1 MDCLSIRAEIDVP
14 VTPASPAPAAVALPI
29 PALPTVVPV
38 VPHVAVLAV
47 AGERV
52 GIVGAN
58 ERGPTVPVMG
68 NTPVVGTAGA
78 ELIPRLLI
86 SIEPNG
92 IPVRAP
98 PPGVV
103 GNVDVD
109 VDVGVD
115 DEAMLLEPEPH
126 IPDIPDVPSI
136 PKDVDVPNGTDICDD
151 VDDPGVAVGSVVAAL
166 GAVAVVPVVAAVA
179 GIVVPAAVPPPS
191 KLAVDPNIPDDEVP
205 TVEHDVAIAPVVG
218 IAIVPVTPPVGAGLT
233 PSVVISL
240 ASIGIPAAPTDPPG
254 LIPRGEVV
262 PSEGIAVSG
271 SSTSTWAN
279 AGLAHSNGQAVA
291 TIKKRLMEGFPDKSV
306 SASPHSMASVRVIRP
321 RWSWQRG
328 NSIKKAF
335 IVRTS
340 SNTRLSLRARSP
352 SSTNLESGQ
361 HHRSLIR

>member
-1 MDCLSIRAEIDVP
+1 MMDCLSIRAEVDVP
-14 VTPASPAPAAVALPI
+14 VTPASPAPAAAALPI

-98 PPGVV
+98 PPDVV
-103 GNVDVD
+103 GDVD

-151 VDDPGVAVGSVVAAL
+151 VDDPGVAVGSVVAAV
-166 GAVAVVPVVAAVA
+166 GGVAVVPVVGAVA
-179 GIVVPAAVPPPS
+179 GAAVPGAVPPPS
-191 KLAVDPNIPDDEVP
+191 
-205 TVEHDVAIAPVVG
+205 
-218 IAIVPVTPPVGAGLT
+218 
-233 PSVVISL
+233 
-240 ASIGIPAAPTDPPG
+240 
-254 LIPRGEVV
+254 
-262 PSEGIAVSG
+262 
-271 SSTSTWAN
+271 
-279 AGLAHSNGQAVA
+279 
-291 TIKKRLMEGFPDKSV
+291 
-306 SASPHSMASVRVIRP
+306 
-321 RWSWQRG
+321 
-328 NSIKKAF
+328 
-335 IVRTS
+335 
-340 SNTRLSLRARSP
+340 
-352 SSTNLESGQ
+352 
-361 HHRSLIR
+361 